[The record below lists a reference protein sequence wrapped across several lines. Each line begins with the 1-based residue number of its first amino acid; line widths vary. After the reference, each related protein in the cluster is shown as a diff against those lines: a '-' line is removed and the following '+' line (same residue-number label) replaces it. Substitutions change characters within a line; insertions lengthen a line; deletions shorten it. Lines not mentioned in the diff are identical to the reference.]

1 MADPIPVTQTV
12 TLTKSG
18 ADWADA
24 DEGFTEYN
32 AALEE
37 PSYRT
42 LPAPGLDL
50 YTEVRSQ
57 VDGDTLKI
65 VRSWKDW
72 YDCEDYMNK
81 RSTQFKGLTTQ
92 NWAKKGWTVSEDIE
106 RTE

>member
-1 MADPIPVTQTV
+1 MADIVPVTQTV
-12 TLTKSG
+12 TLSKSG

-42 LPAPGLDL
+42 LPVNLGLF
-50 YTEVRSQ
+50 TEVRSW
-57 VDGDTLKI
+57 VDAETLKI

-81 RSTQFKGLTTQ
+81 RRVQFSGLSVQ
-92 NWAKKGWTVSEDIE
+92 NWAKKGWVVSEDIE

>member
-1 MADPIPVTQTV
+1 MADVIPVTQTV
-12 TLTKSG
+12 TLTKTG
-18 ADWADA
+18 ANWADA
-24 DEGFTEYN
+24 DEGFVEYD
-32 AALEE
+32 AARTE

-42 LPAPGLDL
+42 LPVGMGL

-57 VDGDTLKI
+57 VDADTLNI

-81 RSTQFKGLTTQ
+81 RSTQFKGLSVQ
-92 NWAKKGWTVSEDIE
+92 NWAAIGWVISEDIE